1 MLVLNRNIRVINQSI
16 LFSPIGRPSESVM
29 ENLICEILSCETL
42 LNNSLLGSNLNGKL
56 LVKLSVA
63 ITANVLVL
71 TPFNMLL
78 VMASVLI

>member
-16 LFSPIGRPSESVM
+16 LFSPTGRPSESVM
-29 ENLICEILSCETL
+29 ENLICEVLCCETS
-42 LNNSLLGSNLNGKL
+42 LNKRLLGSISNGKL